1 MVVSPFRSVI
11 STEVGKGMSWSS
23 KGEMQSFEEESWVPA
38 YPRHLPAGKQLF
50 GEGPWDP
57 GNKKVTPSQQC
68 TLVAK
73 KATRRKTVASR
84 LREVILHLCSV
95 LLRLL
100 LECCISFRASWHKKD
115 LELLEQVQ
123 YKATKMIKGLEHLL
137 YEERLKNWNCLVW
150 RKEGSKGSWG
160 SHPFVQ
166 MPDEWE
172 GSWGS
177 QTLVSSIHCQD
188 KRQGALHEKKPQ
200 TKTRATLQNQN
211 KQHNTVWTKEHFF

>member
-1 MVVSPFRSVI
+1 M
-11 STEVGKGMSWSS
+11 
-23 KGEMQSFEEESWVPA
+23 
-38 YPRHLPAGKQLF
+38 
-50 GEGPWDP
+50 
-57 GNKKVTPSQQC
+57 TPSQQC

-137 YEERLKNWNCLVW
+137 YEERLKN
-150 RKEGSKGSWG
+150 
-160 SHPFVQ
+160 
-166 MPDEWE
+166 
-172 GSWGS
+172 
-177 QTLVSSIHCQD
+177 
-188 KRQGALHEKKPQ
+188 
-200 TKTRATLQNQN
+200 
-211 KQHNTVWTKEHFF
+211 